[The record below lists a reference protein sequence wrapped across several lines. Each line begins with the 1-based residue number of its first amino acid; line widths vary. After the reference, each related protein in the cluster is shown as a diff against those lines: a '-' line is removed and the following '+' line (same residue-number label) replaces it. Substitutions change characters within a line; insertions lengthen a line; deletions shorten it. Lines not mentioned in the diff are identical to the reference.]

1 MSGPTSASGK
11 KSRPKR
17 PSPRRRPPRRRA
29 RELRARHKR
38 ATRRQ
43 FVDHFSLRELAV
55 LPLPW
60 PSDTLPGSC
69 PKRRFRSWYRPRSRR
84 SIRRF
89 FGRVKAHPG
98 QRPSFFETALHLIDF
113 SSLRSPLVAL
123 TLTASARGQDPFDP
137 LSLLLVCLW
146 KVEEGLPWTQVA
158 TRLAHPQKGA
168 LWRRLCGFFPG
179 NTPGESTLRAFRD
192 RLPDT
197 FLNRVQKS
205 FLALLHRAG
214 LLPPS
219 KPQGYTIVGDG
230 QLHEA
235 RSRHRCHHATAT
247 CFQPVPRP
255 CPADQATAGRYSCAC
270 DTAACQERCALAP
283 HRDRQAAF
291 IIYSRQERRAGQPT
305 VVHIHKAVFG
315 YRSMAARLV
324 DPRFHCAWNIHTDL
338 LPANADEGSHFPPH
352 FRAACEN
359 LPEKRIGD
367 VIYDSACGEQACLD
381 AVYDLGGIP
390 LFDVRAD
397 ASDGQTARWAERGYD
412 DHGHPLC
419 HQGLPLTFQ
428 GIDRSRA
435 QPRARWVCLQ
445 ACRRLPQ
452 GEVPGCPYLKKRRG
466 QYVYVG
472 RTLPDGSYRLARLV
486 PHGTRLWKKRTAWRN
501 TSESRNSSLESRG
514 LLRFP
519 DYGRS
524 HGAFLVLAADV
535 LEDLCTLARLVYEAT
550 LLDDRFQPL
559 QEGKRT
565 EIPANIVPIARQEV
579 DQAFEEVRP
588 LG

>member
-1 MSGPTSASGK
+1 MSAPTSDSRK
-11 KSRPKR
+11 KSRQKR

-29 RELRARHKR
+29 SELRARHKR

-43 FVDHFSLRELAV
+43 FVDRFSLRKLAV

-60 PSDTLPGSC
+60 PSSTIPASFS
-69 PKRRFRSWYRPRSRR
+69 KRRFRSWYRPRSRR

-89 FGRVKAHPG
+89 FGRVKAHPA
-98 QRPSFFETALHLIDF
+98 QRPSLFETALYLIDF
-113 SSLRSPLVAL
+113 SPLRSILVAL
-123 TLTASARGQDPFDP
+123 TMTASARGQDPFDP

-146 KVEEGLPWTQVA
+146 KVQEDLPWTEVA
-158 TRLAHPQKGA
+158 TRLAHAQKGA
-168 LWRRLCGFFPG
+168 LWRRLFGFLPG
-179 NTPGESTLRAFRD
+179 NTPQESTLRAFRD

-197 FLNRVQKS
+197 FLNRVQKL

-219 KPQGYTIVGDG
+219 EPQGYIIVGDG

-235 RSRHRCHHATAT
+235 RSRHRCHHATVT
-247 CFQPVPRP
+247 CFRPAPRP
-255 CPADQATAGRYSCAC
+255 CPAYNATAGRYSCAC
-270 DTAACQERCALAP
+270 DTAVCQERCALAP
-283 HRDRQAAF
+283 HRDPQAAF
-291 IIYSRQERRAGQPT
+291 IIYSRHERRAGQQT
-305 VVHIHKAVFG
+305 VVHIDKAVFG
-315 YRSMAARLV
+315 YRSMAARQV

-338 LPANADEGSHFPPH
+338 LPANADEGTHFAPH
-352 FRAACEN
+352 FRAAYDN
-359 LPEKRIGD
+359 LPEKRIAD

-381 AVYDLGGIP
+381 AVHDLGGIP
-390 LFDVRAD
+390 LFDIRAH

-412 DHGHPLC
+412 NHGHPLC
-419 HQGLPLTFQ
+419 HQGFAMTFQ

-445 ACRRLPQ
+445 ACRGSPQ
-452 GEVPGCPYLKKRRG
+452 GEVPGCHYLKKRRG

-472 RTLPDGSYRLARLV
+472 RSLPDGSYRLARLV
-486 PHGTRLWKKRTAWRN
+486 PHGTPLWKKRTAWRN

-514 LLRFP
+514 LLRFR
-519 DYGRS
+519 DYGLS

-535 LEDLCTLARLVYEAT
+535 LENLCTLARLVYEAT
-550 LLDDRFQPL
+550 LLDDCFRPL
-559 QEGKRT
+559 EERKRT
-565 EIPANIVPIARQEV
+565 EIPANIVPIVRQEA
-579 DQAFEEVRP
+579 DKAFEEVGP